1 MSKYLSLL
9 DIQMKQ
15 ISESTNEWG
24 ASENKGLLRVQISV
38 APNSWNYPPWIVR
51 ECLSRFWCH
60 LPQSY
65 IQQTMISRKQRTLNT
80 LQNELVNN
88 SKIIQET
95 VSGIPDFS
103 QLSPLNPKVHL
114 HVEPSHFPPFLHSP
128 QPLLKTA
135 DKIWIKIAR
144 AKMQCGFI
152 PI

>member
-1 MSKYLSLL
+1 
-9 DIQMKQ
+9 MKK
-15 ISESTNEWG
+15 ISESTNEWLCVRKEG
-24 ASENKGLLRVQISV
+24 SPDSQNTSGSKFLELSTMDYERMFISLV
-38 APNSWNYPPWIVR
+38 MS
-51 ECLSRFWCH
+51 
-60 LPQSY
+60 SY
-65 IQQTMISRKQRTLNT
+65 SHIQQTMISRKQRSLNT

-135 DKIWIKIAR
+135 DKI
-144 AKMQCGFI
+144 
-152 PI
+152 